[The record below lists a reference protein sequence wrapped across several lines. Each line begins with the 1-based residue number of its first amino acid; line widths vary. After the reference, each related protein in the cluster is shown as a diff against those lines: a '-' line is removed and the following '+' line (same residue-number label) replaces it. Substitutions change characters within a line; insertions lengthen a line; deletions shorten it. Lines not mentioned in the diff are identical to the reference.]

1 MPRRYFD
8 PEGPVFTK
16 MEILLKIQDLNR
28 AYAGCNAS
36 LPCLYYEKKRRNS
49 IGFDFKNLKPFKIA
63 DLTASPRKQNL
74 QSRL

>member
-1 MPRRYFD
+1 MPVEMR
-8 PEGPVFTK
+8 
-16 MEILLKIQDLNR
+16 LCL
-28 AYAGCNAS
+28 AYIAI
-36 LPCLYYEKKRRNS
+36 KRNS